1 MEELQK
7 TIQIKVSKE
16 TFIIK
21 ILTPGQIIEIES
33 LKSQY
38 TDGQYSRM
46 SQTNTLLSNSA
57 LDYVDVVATFSVLI
71 PELKTSLRVKSLFDL
86 PLDVMEELVSEYRKF
101 IKWWVSWIN
110 QMKSKETPA
119 A

>member
-7 TIQIKVSKE
+7 TIQIKVSNE

-21 ILTPGQIIEIES
+21 ILTPAQVVEIES
-33 LKSQY
+33 LKSQF
-38 TDGQYSRM
+38 TDGQYGRM

-57 LDYVDVVATFSVLI
+57 LDYVDVVATFTVLI

-86 PLDVMEELVSEYRKF
+86 PIDSMGELVSEYKRF

-110 QMKSKETPA
+110 QMKSKETIA
-119 A
+119 